1 MPREIIDTQSSRPR
15 YVRRIA
21 LTAAVAVIVFALVLV
36 AIFMATGHWAHAPV
50 PGK

>member
-15 YVRRIA
+15 YVRRVALTIA
-21 LTAAVAVIVFALVLV
+21 LTIVVAAAVVLGLW
-36 AIFMATGHWAHAPV
+36 AAFGHFTHAAV

>member
-15 YVRRIA
+15 YVRRMVFSTVGLLVVAAIVIFV
-21 LTAAVAVIVFALVLV
+21 AVAVFGHFGHA
-36 AIFMATGHWAHAPV
+36 AI

>member
-21 LTAAVAVIVFALVLV
+21 LTIILAVVVAAAVLYGALALY
-36 AIFMATGHWAHAPV
+36 GHSLHAV